1 MLREIWLTNK
11 DGTDIFRFENF
22 GTFTFTSPTSFGIY
36 RSKEFLKIGNQC
48 VEIED
53 LPQFKNIT
61 GTIII
66 KSANAEL
73 ESKYNQLRDFIAKYT
88 KTGFRLYVKTT
99 ETNERYIEC
108 SIDSLDKAEKTSANT
123 MEVGLN
129 ILPKSLWLT
138 DVEAVAVQVRTS
150 VANPFK
156 FARNINVSGL
166 YSVIFDYD
174 SDLEIYATAFEGAG
188 VSQAEISNVGE
199 EETPLLIR
207 IYGKAVN
214 PLVKLKDK
222 TTGEVVQSVSFN
234 NYTINTGYYVE
245 INSNPES
252 TYIELVNEETGA
264 RTDIEELV
272 DQDST
277 IYMTLPVGN
286 FVIEVVEMG
295 QNTTINDLQERKE
308 RTMQTRVFYRNQ
320 FKGV

>member
-1 MLREIWLTNK
+1 MLREIWITNK
-11 DGTDIFRFENF
+11 DGTDIFKFENF

-36 RSKEFLKIGNQC
+36 RKKEFLKVGNQC

-73 ESKYNQLRDFIAKYT
+73 ENKYNQLRDFVAKYT

-108 SIDSLDKAEKTSANT
+108 SIDSLDKAEKRSANT

-138 DVEAVAVQVRTS
+138 DANTVAVQVRSS

-166 YSVIFDYD
+166 YAVMFDYN
-174 SDLEIYATAFEGAG
+174 SDLGNYAVGFEGG
-188 VSQAEISNVGE
+188 NIQMAEISNVGE

-222 TTGEVVQSVSFN
+222 RTGAVIQSVSFN
-234 NYTINTGYYVE
+234 NYTVSTGYYLE

-264 RTDIEELV
+264 RTDVEDLV
-272 DQDST
+272 DQDTT
-277 IYMTLPVGN
+277 IYMTLPVGD

-295 QNTTINDLQERKE
+295 QNTSIDDIGERKE